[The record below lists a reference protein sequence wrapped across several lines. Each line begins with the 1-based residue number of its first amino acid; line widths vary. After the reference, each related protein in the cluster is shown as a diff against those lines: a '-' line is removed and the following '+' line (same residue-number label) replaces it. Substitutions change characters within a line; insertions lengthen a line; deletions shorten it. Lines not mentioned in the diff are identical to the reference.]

1 MERLTLRGLT
11 IQYGSTTVIRDLH
24 LSIQDGELVSL
35 LGPSGAGKTTIL
47 KTIAGLLPPTD
58 GKIYINDICVN
69 HLPAE
74 KRDAVLIFQK
84 PLLFPFLNVSQNI
97 GFGLKMKHTDRKA
110 AGTKIEKILKI
121 TGLNGLETRK
131 IHQLSGG
138 QQQRVALARGLVLE
152 PAILLLDEPL
162 SNLDPEL
169 RGQMRDL
176 ICSLQ
181 AQTKT
186 TMLFVTHDQSEA
198 LSISDRVCLLLDGK
212 LRQSGTPRELFYH
225 PADQDVARFFGC
237 NNILPCHT
245 FLTKH
250 TGNGRKRLFAIRPED
265 IEISAD
271 SRKQDSLSKSW
282 IQGTVEK
289 INFEGQLSKIDVYT
303 SPGYRLT
310 VLCTRPS
317 FHPGQ
322 NVYLKFPE
330 ERIHYFQEVPE
341 ESR

>member
-1 MERLTLRGLT
+1 MERLELRGLT

-47 KTIAGLLPPTD
+47 KTIAGLLPPAG
-58 GKIYINDICVN
+58 GKIYIDGTCVN

-84 PLLFPFLNVSQNI
+84 PLLFPFLNVNQNI
-97 GFGLKMKHTDRKA
+97 GFGLKMKHTDRKTA
-110 AGTKIEKILKI
+110 QKKIGRILEI
-121 TGLNGLETRK
+121 TGLNTLGNRK

-138 QQQRVALARGLVLE
+138 QQQRVALARGLILE

-181 AQTKT
+181 TQTKT

-212 LRQSGTPRELFYH
+212 LRQSGRPRELFYH

-237 NNILPCHT
+237 DNILPCRT
-245 FLTKH
+245 FLPEH
-250 TGNGRKRLFAIRPED
+250 NPNSRKNLFAIRPED
-265 IEISAD
+265 IEISTD
-271 SRKQDSLSKSW
+271 DRNRNDISKSW
-282 IQGTVEK
+282 ISGTVEK
-289 INFEGQLSKIDVYT
+289 INFEGQLSKIVVST

-310 VLCTRPS
+310 VLCRRPS

-322 NVYLKFPE
+322 NVYLRFPE
-330 ERIHYFQEVPE
+330 ERIHYFQEQSK
-341 ESR
+341 ES

>member
-1 MERLTLRGLT
+1 MERLGLRKLT
-11 IQYGSTTVIRDLH
+11 VQYGSTTVIRDLH

-47 KTIAGLLPPTD
+47 KTIAGLLPPSG
-58 GKIYINDICVN
+58 GKIYIDGKCVN

-84 PLLFPFLNVSQNI
+84 PLLFPFLNVNQNI
-97 GFGLKMKHTDRKA
+97 GFGLKMRHVDRKTA
-110 AGTKIEKILKI
+110 VRKIERILKI
-121 TGLNGLETRK
+121 TGLNGLGTRK

-138 QQQRVALARGLVLE
+138 QQQRVALARGLILE

-162 SNLDPEL
+162 SSLDPGL

-181 AQTKT
+181 TQTKT

-237 NNILPCHT
+237 DNILPCQT
-245 FLTKH
+245 FLPEQSP
-250 TGNGRKRLFAIRPED
+250 NGRKELFAIRPED
-265 IEISAD
+265 IEIRTGD
-271 SRKQDSLSKSW
+271 RNQDCIDKSW
-282 IQGTVEK
+282 FNGTVEK
-289 INFEGQLSKIDVYT
+289 IIFEGQLTKLTVST
-303 SPGYRLT
+303 SPGYDLT
-310 VLCTRPS
+310 VLCRRPS
-317 FHPGQ
+317 YHPGQ
-322 NVYLKFPE
+322 SVYLRFPK
-330 ERIHYFQEVPE
+330 ERIHYFQEPPE
-341 ESR
+341 ES